1 MGRALALMGL
11 TCGVVLLSAC
21 SSVQPRYFTL
31 GTPELS
37 SVEAEHQAIKSIG
50 IARIRLPSL
59 LDRQGMVLRND
70 KFSVEVSEQYQW
82 AGVLR
87 DEFNESL
94 VSGLQ
99 AALPS
104 ARVQVA
110 PWPLEQTP
118 QYYWV
123 VSVLEFDGA
132 PAAQA
137 KLRGSW
143 QLLNGQ
149 SNQLIQAG
157 TMNFKRPVVG
167 KEVKDVVAVQNQLLG
182 DLIRQVLSTLP

>member
-1 MGRALALMGL
+1 MGRALTLLGL
-11 TCGVVLLSAC
+11 SGWLLLSAC
-21 SSVQPRYFTL
+21 SSVKPYYYTL

-37 SVEAEHQAIKSIG
+37 SVESEHQPIKSIG
-50 IARIRLPSL
+50 VARIRLPSL
-59 LDRQGMVLRND
+59 LDRQGMVLRQD
-70 KFSVEVSEQYQW
+70 SFSVEVSEQYQW

-104 ARVQVA
+104 TRVQVA
-110 PWPLEQTP
+110 PWQLEQIP
-118 QYYWV
+118 DYYLT

-132 PAAQA
+132 PQAQA

-143 QLLNGQ
+143 QLLQGS
-149 SNQLIQAG
+149 SNRLLHAG
-157 TMNFKRPVVG
+157 SMSFKRPVAG
-167 KEVKDVVAVQNQLLG
+167 KEVKDVVQVQNALIG
-182 DLIRQVLSTLP
+182 DLIRQVLASLP